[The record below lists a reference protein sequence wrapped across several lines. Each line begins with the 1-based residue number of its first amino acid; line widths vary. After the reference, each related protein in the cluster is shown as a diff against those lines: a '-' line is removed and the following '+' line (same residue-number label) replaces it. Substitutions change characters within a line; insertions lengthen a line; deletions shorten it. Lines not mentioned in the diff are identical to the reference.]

1 MPLFSR
7 FRTLR
12 QEGPSTIGFTQQIV
26 HSNGQLIVH
35 LAVAA
40 RTDVGRIRKGNEDSL
55 HASAN
60 AYRGL
65 FIVADG
71 MGGHAAGEVASEM
84 AVEMVSHQLAD
95 LNDLQNSDAYKR
107 VATALRAAN
116 RAVFERTRTERD
128 KLGMGST
135 VSALLLSE
143 TRYLVGHVGD
153 SRIYLVRDGQMRQL
167 TKDHSLVQEQV
178 DAGLL
183 TPEQARRHPQ
193 SNVITRCIGMADDID
208 PDVFDGEARVGDAFL
223 LASDGLTGMVDDRR
237 IQQLLLSRAKPERI
251 VDALIQE
258 ANVNG
263 GNDNITA
270 VVVRVLGAQAN
281 GTDRDI
287 TPVPPPPAPPPN
299 A

>member
-1 MPLFSR
+1 
-7 FRTLR
+7 
-12 QEGPSTIGFTQQIV
+12 
-26 HSNGQLIVH
+26 
-35 LAVAA
+35 
-40 RTDVGRIRKGNEDSL
+40 
-55 HASAN
+55 
-60 AYRGL
+60 L

-84 AVEMVSHQLAD
+84 AVEIVSHDLSD
-95 LNDLQNSDAYKR
+95 LNDLDAANAHDR
-107 VATALRAAN
+107 VARSLRDAN

-143 TRYLVGHVGD
+143 TRYVVGHVGD
-153 SRIYLVRDGQMRQL
+153 SRIYIVRDGEMHQL

-193 SNVITRCIGMADDID
+193 SNVITRCIGMADEIE

-223 LASDGLTGMVDDRR
+223 LASDGLTGMIDDRR

-258 ANVNG
+258 ANMNG

-270 VVVRVLGAQAN
+270 VVVRVLAAES
-281 GTDRDI
+281 TTADHEV
-287 TPVPPPPAPPPN
+287 TPIPPARTHG
-299 A
+299 

>member
-1 MPLFSR
+1 
-7 FRTLR
+7 
-12 QEGPSTIGFTQQIV
+12 
-26 HSNGQLIVH
+26 
-35 LAVAA
+35 
-40 RTDVGRIRKGNEDSL
+40 
-55 HASAN
+55 
-60 AYRGL
+60 
-65 FIVADG
+65 

-84 AVEMVSHQLAD
+84 AVEIVSHDLSD
-95 LNDLQNSDAYKR
+95 LNDLDSADSHDR
-107 VATALRAAN
+107 VARSLRDAN

-143 TRYLVGHVGD
+143 TRYVVGHVGD
-153 SRIYLVRDGQMRQL
+153 SRIYIVRDGAMHQL

-193 SNVITRCIGMADDID
+193 SNVITRCIGMADEIE

-223 LASDGLTGMVDDRR
+223 LASDGLTGMIDDRR
-237 IQQLLLSRAKPERI
+237 IQQLLMSRAKPERI

-258 ANVNG
+258 ANMNG

-270 VVVRVLGAQAN
+270 VVVRVLAAESTN
-281 GTDRDI
+281 TDSEV
-287 TPVPPPPAPPPN
+287 TPIPPARTHG
-299 A
+299 